1 MRSLCWLL
9 LPLVEGIHPECK
21 ILQQV
26 VKEEAL
32 CLEKNETVSPDL
44 KGCSRDW
51 DGLTCWP
58 RAAFG
63 EVVKVPC
70 PRFFEEITNF
80 HGFLQRN
87 CTQEAYWSEPFPPY
101 TIACGFDEGSS
112 KEPEDQ
118 KSYYSAFW
126 RVYTAGYAASVTSLI
141 TALIVFAA
149 FRKFHCTRNYIHM
162 HLFVSFIL
170 RAIAVFTKDAV
181 LFADETMDHC
191 LMSTVA
197 CKTAMAF
204 FQFSILANFFWLLIE
219 GIYLQTLLL
228 LTFVSDKQYVW
239 WFIFTGWG
247 APTAVVF
254 AWVLTRIHQQNTGC
268 WDDDDEN
275 GVVLWIIK
283 GPIVLTVLINF
294 VIFINVIRILVHK
307 LKSQEGGG
315 SHSSHFVRLAKST
328 LLLIPLFGVHYVVFA
343 FFPES
348 TGLEARLYI
357 ELGLGSF
364 QGFIVALLY
373 CFSNAEVQSELK
385 KQLCKWQYQEYL
397 NFTHKHRT
405 LSRENSP
412 VNYVTQLSL
421 LERNSPK
428 RKTSVYQNGVTSV

>member
-1 MRSLCWLL
+1 
-9 LPLVEGIHPECK
+9 
-21 ILQQV
+21 
-26 VKEEAL
+26 
-32 CLEKNETVSPDL
+32 
-44 KGCSRDW
+44 GCTRDW
-51 DGLTCWP
+51 DGLSCWP
-58 RAAFG
+58 RAALG
-63 EVVKVPC
+63 EIVKIPC
-70 PRFFEEITNF
+70 PRFFEEITNI
-80 HGFLQRN
+80 HGKIFFIFFLSPHRN
-87 CTQEAYWSEPFPPY
+87 CTQEAYWSEPFPSY
-101 TIACGFDEGSS
+101 AVACGFDEGSS
-112 KEPEDQ
+112 KGPEDQ

-181 LFADETMDHC
+181 LFADESMDHC

-197 CKTAMAF
+197 CKAAVAF

-239 WFIFTGWG
+239 WFIFAGWG
-247 APTAVVF
+247 APTAVMLT
-254 AWVLTRIHQQNTGC
+254 WVLTRLHQQNTGC
-268 WDDDDEN
+268 WDDDEN

-283 GPIVLTVLINF
+283 GPILLTVLINF
-294 VIFINVIRILVHK
+294 IIFINVIRILVHK

-315 SHSSHFVRLAKST
+315 SNSSHFVRLAKST
-328 LLLIPLFGVHYVVFA
+328 LLLIPLFGVHYIVFA

-364 QGFIVALLY
+364 QGFVVALLY

-385 KQLCKWQYQEYL
+385 KQLCKWRYQEYL
-397 NFTHKHRT
+397 SFTHKHGT
-405 LSRENSP
+405 VSRENSP

-421 LERNSPK
+421 LEKISPK
-428 RKTSVYQNGVTSV
+428 RKTSAYQNGVTSV

>member
-1 MRSLCWLL
+1 MRTLRWLL
-9 LPLVEGIHPECK
+9 LPLVTGIHPECK
-21 ILQQV
+21 IFQQV

-32 CLEKNETVSPDL
+32 CSEHNESASPDL
-44 KGCSRDW
+44 K
-51 DGLTCWP
+51 
-58 RAAFG
+58 
-63 EVVKVPC
+63 
-70 PRFFEEITNF
+70 
-80 HGFLQRN
+80 GFLQRN
-87 CTQEAYWSEPFPPY
+87 CTQEEYWSEPFPPY

-112 KEPEDQ
+112 KGPEDQ

-170 RAIAVFTKDAV
+170 RAVAVFTKDAV

-197 CKTAMAF
+197 CKAAVAF

-228 LTFVSDKQYVW
+228 LTFVSNK
-239 WFIFTGWG
+239 
-247 APTAVVF
+247 
-254 AWVLTRIHQQNTGC
+254 
-268 WDDDDEN
+268 
-275 GVVLWIIK
+275 K
-283 GPIVLTVLINF
+283 
-294 VIFINVIRILVHK
+294 
-307 LKSQEGGG
+307 
-315 SHSSHFVRLAKST
+315 RLAKST
-328 LLLIPLFGVHYVVFA
+328 LLLIPLFGVHYIVFA

-364 QGFIVALLY
+364 Q
-373 CFSNAEVQSELK
+373 VQTELK

-397 NFTHKHRT
+397 TFTHKHGA
-405 LSRENSP
+405 LSRETSP

-421 LERNSPK
+421 LDKLSPK
-428 RKTSVYQNGVTSV
+428 RRTSALQDGVTTV

>member
-1 MRSLCWLL
+1 KITASFSLCPSFCHLH
-9 LPLVEGIHPECK
+9 VVGIHPECK
-21 ILQQV
+21 IFQQL

-32 CLEKNETVSPDL
+32 CLERNESVSPDL
-44 KGCSRDW
+44 KGCARDW
-51 DGLTCWP
+51 DGLSCWP
-58 RAAFG
+58 RAALG
-63 EVVKVPC
+63 EIVKIPC
-70 PRFFEEITNF
+70 PRFFLEITNI

-87 CTQEAYWSEPFPPY
+87 CTQEAYWSEPFPSY
-101 TIACGFDEGSS
+101 AVACGFDESSS
-112 KEPEDQ
+112 KGPEDQ

-197 CKTAMAF
+197 CKAAVAF

-239 WFIFTGWG
+239 WFIFAGWG
-247 APTAVVF
+247 APTAVMLT
-254 AWVLTRIHQQNTGC
+254 WVLTRLHQQNTGC
-268 WDDDDEN
+268 WDDDEN
-275 GVVLWIIK
+275 GVVLWVIK
-283 GPIVLTVLINF
+283 GPILLTVLVCF
-294 VIFINVIRILVHK
+294 CIFFLSIKVEKNQCHM
-307 LKSQEGGG
+307 
-315 SHSSHFVRLAKST
+315 RLAKST
-328 LLLIPLFGVHYVVFA
+328 LLLIPLFGVHYIVFA

-364 QGFIVALLY
+364 QGFFVALLY

-385 KQLCKWQYQEYL
+385 KQLCKWRYQEYL
-397 NFTHKHRT
+397 NFTHKRGT
-405 LSRENSP
+405 VSRENSP

-421 LERNSPK
+421 LEKISPK
-428 RKTSVYQNGVTSV
+428 RKTPAYQNGVTSV